1 MRFTPDH
8 EWVRL
13 EGGIATVGITEHAAE
28 ALGDIV
34 YLEVKSP
41 GTQLAKGDILGVVE
55 SVKAASEIYVPIAGV
70 VAETNQGAVDDPS
83 LIGQSPEGEGWLARL
98 EPTDASE
105 VDTLMDADE
114 YRALLDRL
122 GGER

>member
-13 EGGIATVGITEHAAE
+13 EGELAMVGITEHAAA

-34 YLEVKSP
+34 YLEIKAP

-55 SVKAASEIYVPIAGV
+55 SVKAASEIYAPIAGV
-70 VAETNQGAVDDPS
+70 VAEANTRAIDDPT
-83 LIGQSPEGEGWLARL
+83 LIGQAPEGDGWLARL
-98 EPTDASE
+98 QPSDSSEIDA
-105 VDTLMDADE
+105 LMDADA
-114 YRALLDRL
+114 YRALLDSL
-122 GGER
+122 GADQ